1 MTTQS
6 INIAILGASGYTGA
20 ELIRLL
26 ALHPNSNIKALSAE
40 RRAGEDVSSV
50 FPHLSGVEPSRL
62 QRVNEIDFDEID
74 VVFCCL
80 PHGTTHEI
88 VSSLPER
95 IKVIDL

>member
-1 MTTQS
+1 MTSQS

-50 FPHLSGVEPSRL
+50 FPHLSGVELSRL

-74 VVFCCL
+74 VANS
-80 PHGTTHEI
+80 I
-88 VSSLPER
+88 S
-95 IKVIDL
+95 